1 MKKVL
6 FVLVFALVLTA
17 TYLWFNPTEQSSL
30 NDGDRELLPDYI
42 AEQVTLTLYDKQGYV
57 ADHIQAER
65 LEFFERLGFTQ
76 FEKPEYTLFDME
88 HQPAW
93 QVTSQ
98 FGIWLPDDKIILEQQ
113 VRIVNINGN
122 ELVDRIDTDD
132 LELLLP
138 SKILQTSA
146 PVKIIGKGFYIN
158 GIGLQAD
165 LTEQKLRI
173 IKHLET
179 VYANE
184 QN

>member
-1 MKKVL
+1 MKKILTLLVL
-6 FVLVFALVLTA
+6 ALVLTA
-17 TYLWFNPTEQSSL
+17 TYLWFNPAEQTDAQSA
-30 NDGDRELLPDYI
+30 DRELLPDYI
-42 AEQVTLTLYDKQGYV
+42 AEQVTRTLYDDQGYV

-76 FEKPEYTLFDME
+76 FEQPKYTLFDAGHM
-88 HQPAW
+88 PAW
-93 QVTSQ
+93 EVTSQ

-113 VRIVNINGN
+113 VRIHNVNGN
-122 ELVDRIDTDD
+122 ELVDSIDTDN

-138 SKILQTSA
+138 SKMLQTSA
-146 PVKIIGKGFYIN
+146 AVQIIGKGFYIN

-165 LTEQKLRI
+165 LTEQNLRI

>member
-1 MKKVL
+1 MKKAL
-6 FVLVFALVLTA
+6 FMLVFILVLTA
-17 TYLWFNPTEQSSL
+17 TYIRFNQTEQLNL
-30 NDGDRELLPDYI
+30 NDADRELLPDYI
-42 AEQVTLTLYDKQGYV
+42 AEQVTRTLYDGQGYV
-57 ADHIQAER
+57 ADHIKAER

-76 FEKPEYTLFDME
+76 FEKPEYTLFDAE

-93 QVTSQ
+93 KVTSQ

-113 VRIVNINGN
+113 VRIVNVSGS
-122 ELVDRIDTDD
+122 ELIDRIDTDN

-138 SKILQTSA
+138 SKMLQTSA

-165 LTEQKLRI
+165 LAQQNLRI
-173 IKHLET
+173 VKHLET

>member
-6 FVLVFALVLTA
+6 SLLVLALVLTA
-17 TYLWFNPTEQSSL
+17 TYLWFNPSEQTDPSSA
-30 NDGDRELLPDYI
+30 DRELLPDYI
-42 AEQVTLTLYDKQGYV
+42 AEQVTRTLYDEQGYV
-57 ADHIQAER
+57 ADLIQAGR

-76 FEKPEYTLFDME
+76 FEQPKYTLFDEE
-88 HQPAW
+88 HVAAW
-93 QVTSQ
+93 EVTSQ

-113 VRIVNINGN
+113 VNIHNVNGN
-122 ELVDRIDTDD
+122 ELIDRIDTDN

-138 SKILQTSA
+138 SRLLQTSA
-146 PVKIIGKGFYIN
+146 AVKIIGKGFHIN
-158 GIGLQAD
+158 GIGLEAD